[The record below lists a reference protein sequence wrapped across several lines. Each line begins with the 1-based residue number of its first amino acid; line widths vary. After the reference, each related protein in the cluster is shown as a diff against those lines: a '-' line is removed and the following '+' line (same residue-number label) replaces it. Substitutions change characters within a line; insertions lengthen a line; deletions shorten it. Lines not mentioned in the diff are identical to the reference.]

1 MLNFFKLFITVE
13 AHLTILTINELD
25 TLKKK
30 EKQPVRTPTNLP
42 GKWKKRKNREVGKE
56 RKRWEG
62 EMQRERF
69 WLSLAS

>member
-1 MLNFFKLFITVE
+1 M
-13 AHLTILTINELD
+13 TILTINELD

-30 EKQPVRTPTNLP
+30 EKQPVRTPTILP
-42 GKWKKRKNREVGKE
+42 GKWKKRKNRGKKKKE

-62 EMQRERF
+62 ERQRERF